1 MLLWLVVDAIEKI
14 ELDTARTDLP
24 FTANRAEEVE
34 RAQFLRVNVNG
45 SGIVA
50 WVFQFATS
58 RHTPWR
64 LHAALR
70 ANFFHS
76 AIDLSFRGG
85 LRVLLRRDRPHFPVH
100 PNLHCRKRLFYE

>member
-14 ELDTARTDLP
+14 ELDTACTDLP

-34 RAQFLRVNVNG
+34 SAQFLRVNVNG

-50 WVFQFATS
+50 WVFQFTTS
-58 RHTPWR
+58 RHKPWR

-70 ANFFHS
+70 ANFFYS
-76 AIDLSFRGG
+76 AIDLSFIGG
-85 LRVLLRRDRPHFPVH
+85 LCVLFRGDRLHFRVR
-100 PNLHCRKRLFYE
+100 PNLP